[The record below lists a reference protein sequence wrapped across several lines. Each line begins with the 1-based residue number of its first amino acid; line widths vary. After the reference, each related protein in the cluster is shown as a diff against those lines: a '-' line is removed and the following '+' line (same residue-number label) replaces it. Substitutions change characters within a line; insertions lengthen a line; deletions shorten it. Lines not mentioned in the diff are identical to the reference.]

1 MVDNA
6 VVVATRNLDELHICG
21 ECVMAVLH
29 GCRIVQIQWL
39 CCYFAFLLRC
49 CRFVLVRGS
58 LTNVVQRWCCCEHGC
73 RCGTKMEV
81 LA

>member
-1 MVDNA
+1 MVDDA
-6 VVVATRNLDELHICG
+6 VVVATRNLDELHICV

-29 GCRIVQIQWL
+29 GCGIVQIQRL
-39 CCYFAFLLRC
+39 HCCFAFHRRC

-58 LTNVVQRWCCCEHGC
+58 LTSVFRRWCYCEHGC
-73 RCGTKMEV
+73 RCGKKVEV